1 MSTGDPYEV
10 LGVSRDASQK
20 DIQAAYR
27 RRAKKL
33 HPDLNPGDKQAEH
46 QFKELSAAYDI
57 LGDEDKRAR
66 FDRGEIDA
74 QGMETP
80 QRRYYRDFAGAEAG
94 AYQHG
99 SSFDDAGL
107 DDILGGFF
115 SRGSARNFRR
125 RGADIRY
132 VFEID
137 FLDAVNGASRKVT
150 MPDGRTLE
158 IRIPPGAHD
167 GQILRLRGQ
176 GTAGDEGEPAGD
188 ALIELH
194 VRSHP
199 FFRRDGDDIR
209 FDLPISLAEAVNGGK
224 IRVPTPSGPVIASVP
239 ENSSSG
245 RTLRLK
251 GKGVA
256 KKNGTRGD
264 AFATLKIVLPDK
276 PDSELREFVSNWSA
290 GKAFDPRRSVE
301 A

>member
-1 MSTGDPYEV
+1 MSSDPYEI
-10 LGVSRDASQK
+10 LGVSREASQS

-33 HPDLNPGDKQAEH
+33 HPDLNPGDKKAEH
-46 QFKELSAAYDI
+46 QFKELSGAYEI
-57 LGDEDKRAR
+57 LRDEEKRAR

-74 QGMETP
+74 QGAETP
-80 QRRYYRDFAGAEAG
+80 QRRYYRDFAGAEAD

-115 SRGSARNFRR
+115 SRGSARNFRM

-132 VFEID
+132 AFEID
-137 FLDAVNGASRKVT
+137 FLDAVNGAARKVT
-150 MPDGRTLE
+150 MPDGRMLE
-158 IRIPPGAHD
+158 IRIPAGAHD

-176 GTAGDEGEPAGD
+176 GTAGDGGEPAGD
-188 ALIELH
+188 ALIQLQ

-209 FDLPISLAEAVNGGK
+209 FDLPISLVEAVNGGK
-224 IRVPTPSGPVIASVP
+224 IRVPTPSGPVVASVP

-256 KKNGTRGD
+256 KKNGTKGD
-264 AFATLKIVLPDK
+264 VFATLKIMLPDK
-276 PDSELREFVSNWSA
+276 PDPELKTFVSNWSA
-290 GKAFDPRRSVE
+290 GKAFNPRQSVE